1 MSLQFLSRV
10 STLTRDIDIGTVSV
24 RPSIHHVRIW
34 RYLVSFA
41 RYRKL
46 LLENREIFILHL
58 YLAPPKGV
66 TSSEFRKKK
75 FDAHKIRMIGI
86 PCGKETMTIC

>member
-46 LLENREIFILHL
+46 LLENREVVYTPPVFS
-58 YLAPPKGV
+58 APKRGDLV
-66 TSSEFRKKK
+66 GISQKKV
-75 FDAHKIRMIGI
+75 
-86 PCGKETMTIC
+86 